1 MLLYKIRYV
10 KVLVFVC
17 FKYSSH
23 KIILKYFMQDTG
35 SLYFGARYS
44 YQEIMQDVNANFKFK
59 SVIEHYIAKDTDMST
74 TLESHLYYMTPEQFS
89 YRTYEQ
95 LKAKVKI
102 SVLEEKKSL
111 FGKTKTGYRTKVVH
125 LNELAGWN
133 LARKKK
139 MGIVIQELIIS
150 KLALM
155 TFSV

>member
-1 MLLYKIRYV
+1 
-10 KVLVFVC
+10 
-17 FKYSSH
+17 
-23 KIILKYFMQDTG
+23 MQDTG

-95 LKAKVKI
+95 LKARVKV
-102 SVLEEKKSL
+102 SVLEEKKGF

-139 MGIVIQELIIS
+139 MGLVIQELIIS

>member
-1 MLLYKIRYV
+1 
-10 KVLVFVC
+10 
-17 FKYSSH
+17 
-23 KIILKYFMQDTG
+23 MQDTG

-95 LKAKVKI
+95 LKARVKV
-102 SVLEEKKSL
+102 SVLEEKKSI
-111 FGKTKTGYRTKVVH
+111 FGKMKTGYRTKVVH
-125 LNELAGWN
+125 LNELVGWN

-139 MGIVIQELIIS
+139 MGLVIQELIIS

>member
-1 MLLYKIRYV
+1 MEYQDNDY
-10 KVLVFVC
+10 
-17 FKYSSH
+17 
-23 KIILKYFMQDTG
+23 KYFMQDTG

-139 MGIVIQELIIS
+139 MGLVIQELIIS

-155 TFSV
+155 TFSI

>member
-1 MLLYKIRYV
+1 
-10 KVLVFVC
+10 
-17 FKYSSH
+17 
-23 KIILKYFMQDTG
+23 MQDTG

-59 SVIEHYIAKDTDMST
+59 SIIEHYIAKDTDLST
-74 TLESHLYYMTPEQFS
+74 TLESHLYYLTQEQFS

-95 LKAKVKI
+95 LKARVKV
-102 SVLEEKKSL
+102 SVLEEKKTL

-125 LNELAGWN
+125 LNELTGWN

-139 MGIVIQELIIS
+139 MGLVIQELMIS

>member
-1 MLLYKIRYV
+1 MEYQDNDY
-10 KVLVFVC
+10 
-17 FKYSSH
+17 
-23 KIILKYFMQDTG
+23 KYFMQDTG
-35 SLYFGARYS
+35 SLYFGARYN

>member
-1 MLLYKIRYV
+1 MGKGGKYV
-10 KVLVFVC
+10 E
-17 FKYSSH
+17 YQDNDY
-23 KIILKYFMQDTG
+23 KYFMQDTG

-59 SVIEHYIAKDTDMST
+59 SIIEHYIAKDTDLST
-74 TLESHLYYMTPEQFS
+74 TLESHLYYLTPEQFS

-95 LKAKVKI
+95 LKARVKV
-102 SVLEEKKSL
+102 SVLEERKTL

-125 LNELAGWN
+125 LYELAGWN

-139 MGIVIQELIIS
+139 MGLVIQELMIS

>member
-1 MLLYKIRYV
+1 MGYQDNDY
-10 KVLVFVC
+10 
-17 FKYSSH
+17 
-23 KIILKYFMQDTG
+23 KYFMQDTG

-95 LKAKVKI
+95 LKARVKV
-102 SVLEEKKSL
+102 SVLEEKKGF

-139 MGIVIQELIIS
+139 MGLVIQELIIS

>member
-1 MLLYKIRYV
+1 MEYQDNDY
-10 KVLVFVC
+10 
-17 FKYSSH
+17 
-23 KIILKYFMQDTG
+23 KYFMQDTG

-59 SVIEHYIAKDTDMST
+59 SVIEHYIAKDTGMST

-95 LKAKVKI
+95 LKARVKV
-102 SVLEEKKSL
+102 SVLEEKKSF

-133 LARKKK
+133 LAQKKK
-139 MGIVIQELIIS
+139 MGLVMQELIIS

>member
-1 MLLYKIRYV
+1 MEYQDNDY
-10 KVLVFVC
+10 
-17 FKYSSH
+17 
-23 KIILKYFMQDTG
+23 KYFMQDTG
-35 SLYFGARYS
+35 ALYFGARYS

-125 LNELAGWN
+125 LNEFAGWN

>member
-1 MLLYKIRYV
+1 
-10 KVLVFVC
+10 
-17 FKYSSH
+17 
-23 KIILKYFMQDTG
+23 MQDTG
-35 SLYFGARYS
+35 SLYFGARYN

-139 MGIVIQELIIS
+139 MGLVIQELIIS

-155 TFSV
+155 TFSI

>member
-1 MLLYKIRYV
+1 MEYQDNDY
-10 KVLVFVC
+10 
-17 FKYSSH
+17 
-23 KIILKYFMQDTG
+23 KYFMQDTG

-59 SVIEHYIAKDTDMST
+59 SIIEHYIAKDTDLAT
-74 TLESHLYYMTPEQFS
+74 TLESHLYYLTPEQFS

-95 LKAKVKI
+95 LKARVKV
-102 SVLEEKKSL
+102 SVLEEKKTI

-125 LNELAGWN
+125 LNELTGWN

-139 MGIVIQELIIS
+139 MGLVIQELMIS

-155 TFSV
+155 AFSV

>member
-1 MLLYKIRYV
+1 
-10 KVLVFVC
+10 
-17 FKYSSH
+17 
-23 KIILKYFMQDTG
+23 MQDTG

-59 SVIEHYIAKDTDMST
+59 SIIEHYIAKDTDLAT
-74 TLESHLYYMTPEQFS
+74 TLESHLYYLTPEQFS

-95 LKAKVKI
+95 LKARVKV
-102 SVLEEKKSL
+102 SVLEERKTL

-125 LNELAGWN
+125 LNELTGWN

-139 MGIVIQELIIS
+139 MGLVIQELMIS

>member
-1 MLLYKIRYV
+1 
-10 KVLVFVC
+10 
-17 FKYSSH
+17 
-23 KIILKYFMQDTG
+23 MQDTG
-35 SLYFGARYS
+35 SLYFGARYN

-59 SVIEHYIAKDTDMST
+59 SVIEHYIAKETDMST

-125 LNELAGWN
+125 LNELVGWN

>member
-1 MLLYKIRYV
+1 MEYQDNDY
-10 KVLVFVC
+10 
-17 FKYSSH
+17 
-23 KIILKYFMQDTG
+23 KYFMQDTG
-35 SLYFGARYS
+35 SLYFGARYN

-139 MGIVIQELIIS
+139 MGLVIQELIIS

-155 TFSV
+155 TFSI

>member
-1 MLLYKIRYV
+1 MEYQDNDY
-10 KVLVFVC
+10 
-17 FKYSSH
+17 
-23 KIILKYFMQDTG
+23 KYFMQDTG

-95 LKAKVKI
+95 LKARVKI

-111 FGKTKTGYRTKVVH
+111 IGKTKTGYRTKVVH

>member
-1 MLLYKIRYV
+1 MINKEE
-10 KVLVFVC
+10 FC
-17 FKYSSH
+17 FDSRDGVH
-23 KIILKYFMQDTG
+23 KIYAVKWVPDSEKPVCIVQIVHGMAEHINRYEAFATG
-35 SLYFGARYS
+35 
-44 YQEIMQDVNANFKFK
+44 
-59 SVIEHYIAKDTDMST
+59 
-74 TLESHLYYMTPEQFS
+74 
-89 YRTYEQ
+89 
-95 LKAKVKI
+95 
-102 SVLEEKKSL
+102 

>member
-1 MLLYKIRYV
+1 MEYQDNDY
-10 KVLVFVC
+10 
-17 FKYSSH
+17 
-23 KIILKYFMQDTG
+23 KYFMQDTG

-59 SVIEHYIAKDTDMST
+59 SIIEHYIAKDTDLAT
-74 TLESHLYYMTPEQFS
+74 TLESHLYYLTPEQFS

-95 LKAKVKI
+95 LKARVKV
-102 SVLEEKKSL
+102 SVLEERKTL

-125 LNELAGWN
+125 LNELTGWN

-139 MGIVIQELIIS
+139 MGLVIQELMIS

>member
-1 MLLYKIRYV
+1 MSAIGQV
-10 KVLVFVC
+10 D
-17 FKYSSH
+17 S
-23 KIILKYFMQDTG
+23 G
-35 SLYFGARYS
+35 
-44 YQEIMQDVNANFKFK
+44 VNAN
-59 SVIEHYIAKDTDMST
+59 YST
-74 TLESHLYYMTPEQFS
+74 EGTKKTG
-89 YRTYEQ
+89 RTAAQDYGNTIGQPQLSEKASKYYEQ